1 LRKIWLFICRAT
13 GGTRR
18 RFKPM
23 NISSRPF
30 EWVVVGTA
38 IVWLA
43 VHAYLD
49 SDSGTVLYLTYLFA
63 TAAASLARFGLP
75 SATGTVPIG
84 FMFVLAGLPELPL
97 KETLAIG
104 ITGAGIHA
112 LVEREPRSNWLT
124 TMFHMSVWVL
134 GIAAADAAYR
144 GITKAVPGFAPTG
157 ALPLAGIVL
166 FIVTAFPQA
175 AAKSLQ
181 EHETLR
187 RIWKNRFLWSLPYY
201 MAGTAVA
208 GLLTT
213 LPKVSLWYS
222 AVILAPVGLLLF
234 YAYRLQLESLARER
248 QHAEDLAAMQLHM
261 VEALAL
267 AVESKDVTPVS
278 DLHRVVH
285 FAAGLAEALGL
296 NDEQIRA
303 LRIAAVLHDIGQVA
317 VPDHI
322 IMKPGR
328 LTPDEYQRLK
338 IHPEIGA
345 QIIQQA
351 GFPSLVSM
359 IVRSHHERWDGTGYP
374 AGLKG
379 AEIPIEARVLAA
391 VDMLVA
397 LSTDRHYRKAIP
409 LDEAMEHV
417 ARESGRGLDPVVVSR
432 LRQVYR
438 DLDRQASSQRVL
450 APPQGAELAS
460 QSAPSGNLPPF
471 LRAIAEARRE
481 EQMVLEF
488 TQILGS
494 SLDLD
499 ETLNELSRRLHSSM
513 DFDTMVLFLRQ
524 GDRLE
529 ANFVEGQHFTL
540 FHNLSLPM
548 SVGVTGHV
556 ATTLR
561 PVINVPPTA
570 DPIAHRNP
578 VAAEAL
584 KSAMIIPLDGPNGLV
599 GTLNLYSC
607 RHLAFRHS
615 QLSLLMSIASKLAVT
630 VENSAKFQQA
640 ETRASVDFLTGLPN
654 AGALF
659 LHLQNELA
667 RCARTETSLGL
678 LVFDLDGFKNVN
690 DQYGHLTGNRLLQLV
705 AQGLRENCREYDFV
719 ARMGGDEF
727 VMVLPGVTHDAVSL
741 RLQRLRSYVERI
753 GIELCGANCVSVS
766 GGAAFFPQDGRTA
779 EELLARADKRMYG
792 EKHDRKH
799 ARGDVPPTAREAT
812 A

>member
-1 LRKIWLFICRAT
+1 MHPS
-13 GGTRR
+13 TRT
-18 RFKPM
+18 
-23 NISSRPF
+23 F
-30 EWVVVGTA
+30 EWGVVGTA

-43 VHAYLD
+43 VHAFLNA
-49 SDSGTVLYLTYLFA
+49 DSGTLLYLTYLVL
-63 TAAASLARFGLP
+63 AASAAIARFGLP
-75 SATGTVPIG
+75 SASGNIPIG
-84 FMFVLAGLPELPL
+84 FIFVLASLPELPL

-104 ITGAGIHA
+104 ITSAGIHA
-112 LVEREPRSNWLT
+112 LRERESRSGWLT
-124 TMFHMSVWVL
+124 AIFQVSVWVL

-144 GITKAVPGFAPTG
+144 GVTRAVPHFAPTG
-157 ALPLAGIVL
+157 ALPLAAIVL
-166 FIVTAFPQA
+166 FLVTAFPLA
-175 AAKSLQ
+175 SAKAMQ
-181 EHETLR
+181 EHEPLR

-201 MAGTAVA
+201 MAGAAIA

-213 LPKVSLWYS
+213 LPKISWWYS
-222 AVILAPVGLLLF
+222 ALILVPVALLVY
-234 YAYRLQLESLARER
+234 YAYRLQLETLARER
-248 QHAEDLAAMQLHM
+248 QHAEEMASMQLHM

-267 AVESKDVTPVS
+267 AVESKDVTPVT
-278 DLHRVVH
+278 DLHRMVH
-285 FAAGLAEALGL
+285 FASGLGEAMGL
-296 NDEQIRA
+296 SHEQIRA
-303 LRIAAVLHDIGQVA
+303 LRVAAVLHDIGQVA

-351 GFPSLVSM
+351 GFPRLVSE

-374 AGLKG
+374 TGLK
-379 AEIPIEARVLAA
+379 AEQIPIEARILAA
-391 VDMLVA
+391 VDMLLA
-397 LSTDRHYRKAIP
+397 LSTDRHYRRAIP
-409 LDEAMEHV
+409 LDEAMEIV
-417 ARESGRGLDPVVVSR
+417 AREAGKGLDPAVVNR
-432 LRQVYR
+432 LRAIYR
-438 DLDRQASSQRVL
+438 DLDQQAGPAQAAIAPLL
-450 APPQGAELAS
+450 ANRAAAGPATHEL
-460 QSAPSGNLPPF
+460 PSF

-499 ETLNELSRRLHSSM
+499 ETLNELSRRLHNRLE
-513 DFDTMVLFLRQ
+513 FETMVLFLRH

-529 ANFVEGQHFTL
+529 AAFVEGQHFTL
-540 FHNLSLPM
+540 FHNLSLQM
-548 SVGVTGHV
+548 ASGITGHV
-556 ATTLR
+556 AATLR
-561 PVINVPPTA
+561 PVLNAPPTE

-578 VAAEAL
+578 VAASSL

-599 GTLNLYSC
+599 GTLNLYST
-607 RHLAFRHS
+607 RHLAFS
-615 QLSLLMSIASKLAVT
+615 SAQLSLLTSIACKLAVT

-667 RCARTETSLGL
+667 RCARTGTELGL
-678 LVFDLDGFKNVN
+678 LVFDLDGFKGVN

-727 VMVLPGVTHDAVSL
+727 VMVLPGVTEEAVAH
-741 RLQRLRSYVERI
+741 RLQRMRLYVERV
-753 GIELCGANCVSVS
+753 GIELCGAMCVSVS
-766 GGAAFFPQDGRTA
+766 GGAAFSPSDGHTA
-779 EELLARADKRMYG
+779 EELLAKADKRMYD
-792 EKHDRKH
+792 EKYQRKQ
-799 ARGDVPPTAREAT
+799 AGRETPPAAREAT

>member
-1 LRKIWLFICRAT
+1 
-13 GGTRR
+13 
-18 RFKPM
+18 M
-23 NISSRPF
+23 YISSRTF
-30 EWVVVGTA
+30 EWIVVGTA

-43 VHAYLD
+43 VHALLD
-49 SDSGTVLYLTYLFA
+49 ADSGTLLYLTYLFC
-63 TAAASLARFGLP
+63 TAAAALGKFGLP
-75 SATGTVPIG
+75 SSSGNIPVG
-84 FMFVLAGLPELPL
+84 FIFVLASLPELPL

-112 LVEREPRSNWLT
+112 LREREPGANWLRT
-124 TMFHMSVWVL
+124 LFLISVWVL
-134 GIAAADAAYR
+134 GIAGADSAYR
-144 GITKAVPGFAPTG
+144 GITSAVPGFAPTG
-157 ALPLAGIVL
+157 ALPLAAIVL
-166 FIVTAFPQA
+166 FIVTAFPLA
-175 AAKSLQ
+175 AVKALQ
-181 EHETLR
+181 EREPLR

-201 MAGTAVA
+201 MAGSAVA

-213 LPKVSLWYS
+213 LPKISVGYS
-222 AVILAPVGLLLF
+222 ALILIPVGLLVY

-248 QHAEDLAAMQLHM
+248 QHAEELASLQLHM

-267 AVESKDVTPVS
+267 AVESKDVTPVG
-278 DLHRVVH
+278 DLHRMVH
-285 FAAGLAEALGL
+285 FAAGLGEALGL
-296 NDEQIRA
+296 RDEQIRA
-303 LRIAAVLHDIGQVA
+303 LRVAAVLHDIGQVA

-351 GFPSLVSM
+351 GFPSLVSL
-359 IVRSHHERWDGTGYP
+359 IVRAHHERWDGTGYP

-379 AEIPIEARVLAA
+379 NEIPIEARVLSA
-391 VDMLVA
+391 VDMLLA
-397 LSTDRHYRKAIP
+397 LSTERHYRRAIP
-409 LDEAMEHV
+409 IDEAMEIV
-417 ARESGRGLDPVVVSR
+417 SREAGRGLDPLVVQR
-432 LRQVYR
+432 LREVYR
-438 DLDRQASSQRVL
+438 DLERGASFRGPKPSDAWERPATL
-450 APPQGAELAS
+450 AARGELPA
-460 QSAPSGNLPPF
+460 F
-471 LRAIAEARRE
+471 LRAIADARRE

-499 ETLNELSRRLHSSM
+499 ETLNELSRRLHSRIE
-513 DFDTMVLFLRQ
+513 FDTMVLFLRN

-529 ANFVEGQHFTL
+529 AAFVEGQHFTL
-540 FHNLSLPM
+540 FHNLSLQVM
-548 SVGVTGHV
+548 SGITGHV
-556 ATTLR
+556 AATLR
-561 PVINVPPTA
+561 PVMNVPPA
-570 DPIAHRNP
+570 EDPIAHRNP
-578 VAAEAL
+578 VAAANL

-599 GTLNLYSC
+599 GTLNLYSTL
-607 RHLAFRHS
+607 HMAFTPS

-678 LVFDLDGFKNVN
+678 LVFDLDGFKAVN
-690 DQYGHLTGNRLLQLV
+690 DQHGHLTGNRLLQLV
-705 AQGLRENCREYDFV
+705 ANGLRENCREYDFV

-727 VMVLPGVTHDAVSL
+727 VMVLPGVTPEAVGH
-741 RLQRLRSYVERI
+741 RLQRLRAYVERV
-753 GIELCGANCVSVS
+753 GAELCGTPCVSVS
-766 GGAAFFPQDGRTA
+766 GGPAFYPQDGRTA
-779 EELLARADKRMYG
+779 EELLARADKRMYS
-792 EKHDRKH
+792 EKHDRKQ
-799 ARGDVPPTAREAT
+799 AGKETPPKTREAT

>member
-1 LRKIWLFICRAT
+1 MGWTCICRLLRVVRSPGEAMHP
-13 GGTRR
+13 
-18 RFKPM
+18 K
-23 NISSRPF
+23 SRIF
-30 EWVVVGTA
+30 EWLVVGTA

-49 SDSGTVLYLTYLFA
+49 ADSGTLLYVTYLVC
-63 TAAASLARFGLP
+63 TAAAAIGRFDLP
-75 SATGTVPIG
+75 AASANIPIG
-84 FMFVLAGLPELPL
+84 FIFVLASLPELPL

-112 LVEREPRSNWLT
+112 IREREPRSHWLNT
-124 TMFHMSVWVL
+124 IFEMSVWVL

-144 GITKAVPGFAPTG
+144 RILEAAPGAASFG
-157 ALPLAGIVL
+157 ALPLAAIVL
-166 FIVTAFPQA
+166 FLVTAFPLA
-175 AAKSLQ
+175 AARALQ
-181 EHETLR
+181 EREPLR
-187 RIWKNRFLWSLPYY
+187 RVWKNRFLWSLPYY
-201 MAGTAVA
+201 MAGAAIA

-213 LPKVSLWYS
+213 LPKISWWYS
-222 AVILAPVGLLLF
+222 GLILLPVALLVF

-248 QHAEDLAAMQLHM
+248 QHAEELASMQLNM

-267 AVESKDVTPVS
+267 AVESKDVTPVG
-278 DLHRVVH
+278 DLHRMVS
-285 FAAGLAEALGL
+285 FASGLGEAMGL
-296 NDEQIRA
+296 SDEQIRA
-303 LRIAAVLHDIGQVA
+303 LRVAAVLHDIGQVA

-351 GFPSLVSM
+351 GFPRLVST
-359 IVRSHHERWDGTGYP
+359 IVHAHHERWDGTGYP

-379 AEIPIEARVLAA
+379 AQIPVEARVLAA
-391 VDMLVA
+391 VDMLLA
-397 LSTDRHYRKAIP
+397 LSTDRHYRRAIP
-409 LDEAMEHV
+409 LDEAMEIV
-417 ARESGRGLDPVVVSR
+417 AREAGKGLDPVVVSR

-438 DLDRQASSQRVL
+438 ELDRQAGSMRAGRSSL
-450 APPQGAELAS
+450 AVGGAETVPA
-460 QSAPSGNLPPF
+460 GMELPTF

-499 ETLNELSRRLHSSM
+499 ETLNELSRRLHNRLE
-513 DFDTMVLFLRQ
+513 FETMVLFLRQ

-529 ANFVEGQHFTL
+529 AAFVEGQHFSL
-540 FHNLSLPM
+540 FHNLSLQMM
-548 SVGVTGHV
+548 SGITGHV
-556 ATTLR
+556 AATLR
-561 PVINVPPTA
+561 PVLNAPPTE
-570 DPIAHRNP
+570 DPISHRNP
-578 VAAEAL
+578 VAASSL

-599 GTLNLYSC
+599 GTLNLYST
-607 RHLAFRHS
+607 RHLAFS
-615 QLSLLMSIASKLAVT
+615 SAQLSLLTSIASKLAVT

-667 RCARTETSLGL
+667 RCARTETGLGL
-678 LVFDLDGFKNVN
+678 LVFDLDGFKGVN

-727 VMVLPGVTHDAVSL
+727 VMVLPGVTTEAVAH
-741 RLQRLRSYVERI
+741 RLQRMRAYVERV
-753 GIELCGANCVSVS
+753 GVELCGALCVSVS
-766 GGAAFFPQDGRTA
+766 GGSAFFPTDGRTA
-779 EELLARADKRMYG
+779 EELLAKADRHMYD
-792 EKHDRKH
+792 EKYVRKQ
-799 ARGDVPPTAREAT
+799 ARNETPPTAREAT